1 MRTTSSPRAEA
12 PMAELTEERI
22 AAYLRGDVLDPA
34 ERAALEA
41 AIDREP
47 QWLAVVAL
55 LARRDPGSA
64 PAPAA
69 DAATDGDD
77 DRDDDD
83 DDDGDDDVVERV
95 EREHALRLQ
104 PGGRVGRYVVEGP
117 LGRGGMGV
125 VYAAFDPE
133 LGRRVA
139 IKVLRGDPGPTPARQ
154 DRLLREARALAQL
167 SCRHVITVNDV
178 GTWQGRVF
186 LAMELLAGPTLQAW
200 RASGEPTWAE
210 VLAAYLDAGRGLA
223 AAHAVGLVHRDFKP
237 ANAMFAADGR
247 VVVLDFGLAHGPGA
261 APPSLADALADPVAD
276 ARGPTRTGAVLGTPA
291 YMAPEQRRGEPS
303 TPAADQFSYCVAL
316 SEALRGALPEQA
328 AAADTPTSWAPAR
341 GRWPGRLDRLLARG
355 LAAAPQDRHASM
367 AVLVDALAQVL
378 RPRRPWLVAT
388 IVGGS
393 GITALAIAL
402 ADRAPACTG
411 SEAALAPSFDEAQA
425 EQVAAA
431 LLQTGRPWSA
441 RTRDEVDRR
450 LHAYAQAWIDEHAA
464 TCRATRID
472 GAQSETVLDLR
483 MACLDRRRRSLG
495 ALVDVLAEA
504 DADTAA
510 QAVRAVEALPKL
522 ADCRDVEALAAPVPV
537 AAGAEDR
544 RRANALFDQLARVE
558 ALRESS
564 HHAAATELARAAVAE
579 AVALGHA
586 PSEAD
591 ARLALGWA
599 LHDEGEHAAAEAEL
613 RAALHAAEAG
623 GHDEAAVLAWT
634 RLGWVVGCDLA
645 RHDEGRRELEHAA
658 AWSGR
663 LHGRPHLEVARL
675 RTLGWIEHEAG
686 DDTAAIGHLEAAL
699 AIAEELPPDDRAGAQ
714 EVAMVLNG
722 LGAAQLGAAQLDRAE
737 SSFTR
742 AAAGLE
748 AELGPDHPDVARTRN
763 NLGALLRA
771 QGRPAESRAV
781 FLRTLAVFEGAFG
794 EAHPVIGQTLVNLAV
809 AELDLG
815 LDADAEGHAERAI
828 AVLVAANGP
837 RHPMVAKAHTIRADA
852 RIQLGRPQEA
862 IADLELAFDVERE
875 VLGPTHPS
883 VGIIE
888 SNLGGAYYDLARYA
902 DADAHLRRALEITET
917 SLGADHP
924 NVAFVLVSLG
934 LSRRAQGHAEEAL
947 ALFERAAELADASL
961 RPGAVMRAGETLL
974 EMGRLPEALGHLERA
989 RAMQLEIETAPGLVG
1004 DTCFVLAR
1012 ARWASGDRPR
1022 AREAA
1027 TTAIDAYT
1035 TGGVIESAQ
1044 EVRRWLATHR

>member
-1 MRTTSSPRAEA
+1 MRTTSSPRAAA
-12 PMAELTEERI
+12 PTAGLNEERI

-47 QWLAVVAL
+47 HWLAVVAL
-55 LARRDPGSA
+55 LARREPGSDPV
-64 PAPAA
+64 PAQ
-69 DAATDGDD
+69 DAAT
-77 DRDDDD
+77 DDDD
-83 DDDGDDDVVERV
+83 DDDALARV

-104 PGGRVGRYVVEGP
+104 PGRRVGRYEIEGP

-139 IKVLRGDPGPTPARQ
+139 IKILRGDPERTPTRE
-154 DRLLREARALAQL
+154 DRLLREARALARL
-167 SCRHVITVNDV
+167 SDGHVITINDV

-186 LAMELLAGPTLQAW
+186 LAMELLEGPTLQAW
-200 RASGEPTWAE
+200 RATGEPTWQE
-210 VLAAYLDAGRGLA
+210 ILAVYIDAGRGLA

-237 ANAMFAADGR
+237 ANVMFDADGR
-247 VVVLDFGLAHGPGA
+247 VVVLDFGLARGIDTAPASMPDAIGDAMPDAIANDA
-261 APPSLADALADPVAD
+261 APSTRD
-276 ARGPTRTGAVLGTPA
+276 PTRTGAVLGTPA
-291 YMAPEQRRGEPS
+291 YMAPEQRRGEPC
-303 TPAADQFSYCVAL
+303 TAAADQFSYCVAL
-316 SEALRGALPEQA
+316 SEALRGSLPEQA
-328 AAADTPTSWAPAR
+328 ASGSTPSGWAPAR
-341 GRWPGRLDRLLARG
+341 GRWPRRLDRLLARG
-355 LAAAPQDRHASM
+355 LAAAPQDRHPSM
-367 AVLVDALAQVL
+367 AALVDALAGVL
-378 RPRRPWLVAT
+378 RPRHTRRLAA

-393 GITALAIAL
+393 GIAALAIAL
-402 ADRAPACTG
+402 VDRAPPCTG
-411 SEAALAPSFDEAQA
+411 AEVALAATFDEARA

-431 LLQTGRPWSA
+431 LLQTERPWSA

-450 LHAYAQAWIDEHAA
+450 LHDYAQAWIEEHGA
-464 TCRATRID
+464 TCRATHID
-472 GAQSETVLDLR
+472 GVQSETVLDLR

-495 ALVDVLAEA
+495 AVLDVLEVA
-504 DADTAA
+504 DDDTAA
-510 QAVRAVEALPKL
+510 QAVRAVEALPQL
-522 ADCRDVEALAAPVPV
+522 TDCRDVEALAAPVPV
-537 AAGAEDR
+537 ASEGEDR
-544 RRANALFDQLARVE
+544 RRAEALFDQLARVE
-558 ALRESS
+558 ALREAN
-564 HHAAATELARAAVAE
+564 HPAEATALARAAVVE

-599 LHDEGEHAAAEAEL
+599 LHDEGEHDAAEAEL

-658 AWSGR
+658 VWSRR
-663 LHGRPHLEVARL
+663 LRGRPHLEVARL

-686 DDTAAIGHLEAAL
+686 DDVLAIGHFEAAL
-699 AIAEELPPDDRAGAQ
+699 TVAEELPPGDRFGAQ

-737 SSFTR
+737 ASFTR
-742 AAAGLE
+742 AAAQLE

-771 QGRPAESRAV
+771 QGRAEESRAV
-781 FLRTLAVFEGAFG
+781 FLRTLAVFEGSFG
-794 EAHPVIGQTLVNLAV
+794 SSHPVVGQTLVNLAV

-815 LDADAEGHAERAI
+815 EDRDAEAHAERAI
-828 AVLVAANGP
+828 AVLTAAHGP
-837 RHPMVAKAHTIRADA
+837 RHPMVAKAHTIRGDA
-852 RIQLGRPQEA
+852 RIQLERPLEA
-862 IADLELAFDVERE
+862 IADLELALDVERE
-875 VLGPTHPS
+875 TLGPTHPS

-888 SNLGGAYYDLARYA
+888 SNLGGAYYDLARHAEA
-902 DADAHLRRALEITET
+902 DVHLRRAREILET

-934 LSRRAQGHAEEAL
+934 LSRRAQGHPEEAL
-947 ALFERAAELADASL
+947 GLFERAATIADATL
-961 RPGAVMRAGETLL
+961 VPGAVMRAGETLL
-974 EMGRLPEALGHLERA
+974 ALGRVAPALEHLERA

-1004 DTCFVLAR
+1004 DTCFALAR
-1012 ARWASGDRPR
+1012 ARWASGERR
-1022 AREAA
+1022 AAHDAA
-1027 TTAIDAYT
+1027 TTAIDAFT
-1035 TGGVIESAQ
+1035 TGGVIDSAQ
-1044 EVRRWLATHR
+1044 EVRRWMATHR